1 MPSSLNIATR
11 RYYNR
16 PRLRLVLWLLILLA
30 TTGTAIGTICACS
43 LQRKTDHITRDHAAL
58 QQRLTTVPDTS
69 DETQRLL
76 AERITALNRILARR
90 SRSPRELLDI
100 LEQVTPTG
108 IVYTTIAPEG
118 TMKNAAKLE
127 GRAQNMPA
135 LSLLLQQLESTRELP
150 LPYLLATDEYPAG
163 TGQQPSAGIGFVIA
177 LGGKQP

>member
-16 PRLRLVLWLLILLA
+16 PRLRLMLWLLTLLA
-30 TTGTAIGTICACS
+30 LTGTISGTIYALS
-43 LQRKTDHITRDHAAL
+43 LQAKTDLIIRDHAAL

-69 DETQRLL
+69 EGEQRLL

-108 IVYTTIAPEG
+108 IVYTTIAPEA
-118 TMKNAAKLE
+118 TIKNTAKLE

-135 LSLLLQQLESTRELP
+135 LSRLLQQLESTRELP
-150 LPYLLATDEYPAG
+150 LPYLLSTDEYP
-163 TGQQPSAGIGFVIA
+163 TGSEQHPSAGIGFVIA
-177 LGGKQP
+177 LGGKLP